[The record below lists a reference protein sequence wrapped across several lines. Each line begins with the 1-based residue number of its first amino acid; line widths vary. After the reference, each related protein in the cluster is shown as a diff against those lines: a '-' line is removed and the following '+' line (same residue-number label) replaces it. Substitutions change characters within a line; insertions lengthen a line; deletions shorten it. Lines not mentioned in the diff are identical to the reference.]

1 MDLIVRLAQ
10 ELSLSP
16 EAVEKTVALL
26 DEGQTIPFIARYR
39 KEVTGGLEDVTLRAL
54 ESRLKQLRNLEEK
67 REDVLRKLETL
78 GVLTEEL
85 DAQVR
90 AAETVTELEDLY
102 RPYRPKRRTRGVIA
116 REKGYGPIGELFLK
130 DQASEEELRALMAPL
145 LKEASKEEILQGAR
159 DVVAEIVGDDPRVRS
174 IVKMFLSRAGSLVSS
189 EGKNPSDTY
198 EMYKEHQE
206 SLRRPV
212 GYRILAMDRGER
224 EEALKISLAF
234 DEELLTSQILSL
246 YHKENPFEEERNLA
260 VRDGLKRLVYP
271 AVEREI
277 RHDLTAKAQSQ
288 AIAVFGEN
296 LRPLLL
302 QRPLAGAR
310 ILALDPGIRTGCKFA
325 VLDPHGAVLNYG
337 VFYLVGSTSRK
348 EDALRKMET
357 MIRKYG
363 VNVIAIGN
371 GTASRETEKLVA
383 DLIREKSLDVRY
395 AIVNEAG
402 ASIYSAS
409 EVGVEEFPDLDVT
422 IRGAI
427 SIGRRLQDP
436 LAELVK
442 IEPRHI
448 GVGQYQHDLNRQEL
462 EETLDGVVEDC
473 VNSVGV
479 DVNTASKSLLE
490 HVAGFGP
497 KLAKSLVDTRLE
509 QGPFR
514 SRKEIQKVPGLGPK
528 TFQQAAGFLRIPDGE
543 DLLDRTAVHPES
555 YDVARKLMDKN
566 LEDLDLTATASEL
579 GVGLPTLQDIVAE
592 LKKPGRDPRQDLEA
606 PILRSDVLAFE
617 DLTVGMVLKG
627 TVRNVVDFGAFVD
640 IGVKQD
646 GLIHRSAMA
655 GSKKHPRDLFQ
666 VGDIVDVAVESID
679 EKRHRI
685 GLEWRPQ

>member
-67 REDVLRKLETL
+67 REDILRKMETL
-78 GVLTEEL
+78 GVLTVEL
-85 DAQVR
+85 AGQVK

-130 DQASEEELRALMAPL
+130 NGATKEDLVALMAPL
-145 LKEASKEEILQGAR
+145 LEEASEEDILQGAR

-174 IVKMFLSRAGSLVSS
+174 MVKMFLSRAGSLVSS

-246 YHKENPFEEERNLA
+246 YNRENPFEEERNLA
-260 VRDGLKRLVYP
+260 VKDGLKRLVYP

-302 QRPLAGAR
+302 GRPLAGAR

-348 EDALRKMET
+348 AEALRKMET
-357 MIRKYG
+357 MIRKYA

-497 KLAKSLVDTRLE
+497 KLAKSLVDTRHE
-509 QGPFR
+509 KGPFR

-528 TFQQAAGFLRIPDGE
+528 TYQQAAGFLRIPDGE

-555 YDVARKLMDKN
+555 YDVARKLMDK
-566 LEDLDLTATASEL
+566 DLDSLNLAATAEEL

-666 VGDIVDVAVESID
+666 VGDIVEVAVESID